1 MTVQKRGI
9 PPLLL
14 RYRSSPGFIITTVAF
29 AVFTVSF
36 YNYYTE
42 NIVLTAAGR
51 VSLWSNSTYNSF
63 RTPVSHPYH
72 RGQRSL
78 R

>member
-1 MTVQKRGI
+1 MTVQKKVIR
-9 PPLLL
+9 PLLL

-29 AVFTVSF
+29 AVFTVSSC
-36 YNYYTE
+36 NYDTE
-42 NIVLTAAGR
+42 NIVLNAAGC